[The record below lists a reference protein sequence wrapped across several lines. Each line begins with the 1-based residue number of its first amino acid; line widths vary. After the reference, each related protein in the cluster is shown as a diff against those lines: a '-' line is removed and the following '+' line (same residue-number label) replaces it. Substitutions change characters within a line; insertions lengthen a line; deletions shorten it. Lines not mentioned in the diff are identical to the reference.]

1 MSGEK
6 VEGTPKLYW
15 MIAFVLAVVTA
26 IEIAVPQIEALDA
39 ITVPL
44 LLLLG
49 AFKFL
54 VVAWFFMHLKWD
66 NPRYRWLFFIGVVG
80 AVLLFGVVLLTFRA
94 L

>member
-15 MIAFVLAVVTA
+15 TIALVLAVVTA
-26 IEIAVPQIEALDA
+26 VEIAVPSIDALDS

-54 VVAWFFMHLKWD
+54 VVVWFFMHLKWD
-66 NPRYRWLFFIGVVG
+66 NPRYRGLFFLGVIG
-80 AVLLFGVVLLTFRA
+80 AIILFGVVLLTFRA
-94 L
+94 F

>member
-15 MIAFVLAVVTA
+15 TIALVLAVVTA
-26 IEIAVPQIEALDA
+26 VEIAIPSVEALDA

-54 VVAWFFMHLKWD
+54 VVVWFFMHLKWD
-66 NPRYRWLFFIGVVG
+66 NPRYRGLFFLGVIG
-80 AVLLFGVVLLTFRA
+80 AIILFGVVLLTFRA
-94 L
+94 F

>member
-1 MSGEK
+1 MSAEK

-15 MIAFVLAVVTA
+15 TIALILAVVTA
-26 IEIAVPQIEALDA
+26 VEIAVPQVEAVEA

-54 VVAWFFMHLKWD
+54 VVVWFFMHLKWD
-66 NPRYRWLFFIGVVG
+66 NPRYRGLFFLGVIG
-80 AVLLFGVVLLTFRA
+80 AIILFGVVLLTFRA
-94 L
+94 F